1 MSKGNETEA
10 ITVDEGQL
18 IQDLVDHGKRFRVLS
33 TRGIR
38 WKISCRKTSI
48 KFAFPNDL
56 DKE

>member
-18 IQDLVDHGKRFRVLS
+18 IQDLADYGKRFRVLS
-33 TRGIR
+33 TIGSQWR
-38 WKISCRKTSI
+38 ISCRKMSI